1 MVRGGTRRD
10 DGSRGLSGINIFA
23 ALESR
28 RRKSK
33 EEWGEGEAARL
44 QKWAGE
50 QAELERAFSILGA
63 ISSHGEVLG
72 RL

>member
-10 DGSRGLSGINIFA
+10 DGSRGLSSINIFA

-44 QKWAGE
+44 QK
-50 QAELERAFSILGA
+50 
-63 ISSHGEVLG
+63 
-72 RL
+72 